1 MMDLR
6 ARHTL
11 PALLALALGAC
22 ATTGTAP
29 PVVPGAPPV
38 VTSGAGRY
46 EPLRQP
52 EVVTELRA
60 APAKDT
66 PEVSDSQSPEG
77 DERVLGGKGFV
88 RIANGRYA
96 AADEKAREWL
106 VARGRE
112 AGADRVLIYP
122 DNADGSAGLRA
133 AYYVRFKLPFGA
145 SFRDL
150 HADEREAVGGG
161 VSLGEVIG
169 NSPAAEALLLKGDI
183 VVKFNGEAI
192 RDRAHFQKLLRANMG
207 KRVPLVISRGGTT
220 LTRTVRLGVLATD
233 GDGVK

>member
-6 ARHTL
+6 ARSFFPVL
-11 PALLALALGAC
+11 AALALGAC
-22 ATTGTAP
+22 ATFGTAP

-38 VTSGAGRY
+38 ITSQGGRY

-60 APAKDT
+60 APPRET
-66 PEVSDSQSPEG
+66 PDVSDSQSPEG
-77 DERVLGGKGFV
+77 DERVLAAKGFV

-96 AADEKAREWL
+96 AADEKARDWL

-112 AGADRVLIYP
+112 AGADRVLLYAETI
-122 DNADGSAGLRA
+122 DGGSGLRA
-133 AYYVRFKLPFGA
+133 AYYVKFKLPFGA

-150 HADEREAVGGG
+150 HADEREAAGGG
-161 VSLGEVIG
+161 VSLGDVIG
-169 NSPAAEALLLKGDI
+169 NSPAAEANLLKGDI
-183 VVKFNGEAI
+183 VVKFNAEPI

-207 KRVPLVISRGGTT
+207 KRVT
-220 LTRTVRLGVLATD
+220 LTVSRNGATLARTVRLGVLASD

>member
-6 ARHTL
+6 ARNFL
-11 PALLALALGAC
+11 PALLAIALGAC
-22 ATTGTAP
+22 ATVGTAP

-38 VTSGAGRY
+38 VTAGAGRY
-46 EPLRQP
+46 EPLRTP

-60 APAKDT
+60 LPPKEAPD
-66 PEVSDSQSPEG
+66 VSDSQSPEG
-77 DERVLGGKGFV
+77 DERVLGAKGFV

-96 AADEKAREWL
+96 AADGKAREWL

-112 AGADRVLIYP
+112 AGADRVLIYA
-122 DNADGSAGLRA
+122 DNSDGSPGLRA
-133 AYYVRFKLPFGA
+133 AYYVKFKLPFGA

-150 HADEREAVGGG
+150 HADEREAVGDG

-169 NSPAAEALLLKGDI
+169 NSPAAQANLLKGDI

-207 KRVPLVISRGGTT
+207 KRVTLTVSRAGAV
-220 LTRTVRLGVLATD
+220 LTRTLRLGVLATD
-233 GDGVK
+233 GDGIK